1 MSRIKNYQ
9 IDTAITGGDK
19 LVGSDI
25 GDNNSTKLYSIGG
38 IAEFYSKTGDA
49 DGAKIGLQYQYAGK
63 YENNAIH
70 AKEFRYAVDNTAP
83 QQFGWSNITA
93 IAFSKKTISLVDIS
107 PMVNLL
113 LNQNIKITNSAQGGQ
128 SNYAI
133 YAVGSITNL
142 SDAFLLNLT
151 HAGSSGTPALDSIAV
166 AAMGVPDVESDKFFT
181 FNQPSASSVW
191 NIQHNLAKFP
201 SVSVV
206 DSANNIVQGF
216 TTYLD
221 NNNLTISFTSAFS
234 GKAYLN

>member
-25 GDNNSTKLYSIGG
+25 GENGATKLYSIGG

-107 PMVNLL
+107 PMVDLL
-113 LNQNIKITNSAQGGQ
+113 LNQNIKITNSTQGGQ
-128 SNYAI
+128 HNYAI
-133 YAVGSITNL
+133 YIVTSITSL
-142 SDAFLLNLT
+142 TDAFLLNLT
-151 HAGSSGTPALDSIAV
+151 HVGSGGTPALDSIAV
-166 AAMGVPDVESDKFFT
+166 AATGVSGVEGDKFFT
-181 FNQPSASSVW
+181 FDQPTAASVW
-191 NIQHNLAKFP
+191 NIQHDLKKFP
-201 SVSVV
+201 SVSIA
-206 DSANNIVQGF
+206 DSANNIVEGAI
-216 TTYLD
+216 TYID
-221 NNNLTISFTSAFS
+221 NNNLTITFTAPFS

>member
-70 AKEFRYAVDNTAP
+70 AKEFRYVVDSTAP

-107 PMVNLL
+107 PMVDLL

-133 YAVGSITNL
+133 YVVVSITNL
-142 SDAFLLNLT
+142 ADAFLLNLT

-166 AAMGVPDVESDKFFT
+166 AATGVSNVETDKFFT
-181 FNQPSASSVW
+181 FDQPSASSVW
-191 NIQHNLAKFP
+191 NIQHNLKKFP

>member
-107 PMVNLL
+107 PMVDLL

-133 YAVGSITNL
+133 YVVVSITSL
-142 SDAFLLNLT
+142 TDAFLLNLT
-151 HAGSSGTPALDSIAV
+151 HVGSSGTPALDSIAV
-166 AAMGVPDVESDKFFT
+166 AATGVSNLISDKFFE
-181 FNQPSASSVW
+181 FNQATASNTW
-191 NIQHNLAKFP
+191 NISHNLNKFP
-201 SVSVV
+201 SVSIS
-206 DSANNIVQGF
+206 DSGGSEVQGLIS
-216 TTYLD
+216 YVD
-221 NNNLTISFTSAFS
+221 NNNLTINFSAPFS

>member
-25 GDNNSTKLYSIGG
+25 GDNNATKLYSIGG

-107 PMVNLL
+107 PMVDLL
-113 LNQNIKITNSAQGGQ
+113 LNQNIKITNSVQRGQ

-133 YAVGSITNL
+133 YIVTSITNL
-142 SDAFLLNLT
+142 TDAFLLNLT
-151 HAGSSGTPALDSIAV
+151 HVGSSGTPALDSIAV
-166 AAMGVPDVESDKFFT
+166 AATGVSNFISDRFFE
-181 FNQPSASSVW
+181 FNQATASNNW
-191 NIQHNLAKFP
+191 NISHNLNKFP
-201 SVSVV
+201 SVSIA
-206 DSANNIVQGF
+206 DSGGAAVQGLIS
-216 TTYLD
+216 YID
-221 NNNLTISFTSAFS
+221 NNNLTISFSAPFS

>member
-107 PMVNLL
+107 PMVDLL

-133 YAVGSITNL
+133 YVVVSITNL
-142 SDAFLLNLT
+142 ADAFLLNLT

-166 AAMGVPDVESDKFFT
+166 AATGVSNVETDKFFT
-181 FNQPSASSVW
+181 FDQPSASSVW
-191 NIQHNLAKFP
+191 NIQHNLKKFP

>member
-25 GDNNSTKLYSIGG
+25 GDNNATKLYSIGG

-107 PMVNLL
+107 PMVDLL
-113 LNQNIKITNSAQGGQ
+113 LNQNIKITNS
-128 SNYAI
+128 
-133 YAVGSITNL
+133 T
-142 SDAFLLNLT
+142 DAFLLNLT
-151 HAGSSGTPALDSIAV
+151 HVGSKGTPALDSIAV
-166 AAMGVPDVESDKFFT
+166 AATGVSGVEGDKFFT
-181 FNQPSASSVW
+181 FNQPTAAGVW
-191 NIQHNLAKFP
+191 NIQHDLKKFP
-201 SVSVV
+201 SVSIA
-206 DSANNIVQGF
+206 DSANNIVEGAI
-216 TTYLD
+216 TYID
-221 NNNLTISFTSAFS
+221 NNNLTITFTAPFS

>member
-25 GDNNSTKLYSIGG
+25 GDNNATKLYSIGG

-107 PMVNLL
+107 PMVDLL
-113 LNQNIKITNSAQGGQ
+113 LNQNIKITNSTQGGQ
-128 SNYAI
+128 HNYAI
-133 YAVGSITNL
+133 YIVTSITSL
-142 SDAFLLNLT
+142 TDAFLLNLT
-151 HAGSSGTPALDSIAV
+151 HVGSKGTPALDSIAV
-166 AAMGVPDVESDKFFT
+166 AATGVSGVEGDKFFT
-181 FNQPSASSVW
+181 FNQPTAAGVW
-191 NIQHNLAKFP
+191 NIQHDLKKFP
-201 SVSVV
+201 SVSIA
-206 DSANNIVQGF
+206 DSANNIVEGAI
-216 TTYLD
+216 TYID
-221 NNNLTISFTSAFS
+221 NNNLTITFTAPFS

>member
-25 GDNNSTKLYSIGG
+25 GENGATKLYSIGG

-107 PMVNLL
+107 PMVDLL
-113 LNQNIKITNSAQGGQ
+113 LNQNIKITNSTQGGQ
-128 SNYAI
+128 HNYAI
-133 YAVGSITNL
+133 YIVTSITSL
-142 SDAFLLNLT
+142 TDAFLLNLT
-151 HAGSSGTPALDSIAV
+151 HVGSGGTPALDSIAV
-166 AAMGVPDVESDKFFT
+166 AATGVSGVESDKFFT
-181 FNQPSASSVW
+181 FNQPTAAGVW
-191 NIQHNLAKFP
+191 NIQHDLKKFP
-201 SVSVV
+201 SVSIA
-206 DSANNIVQGF
+206 DSANNIVEGAI
-216 TTYLD
+216 TYID
-221 NNNLTISFTSAFS
+221 NNNLTITFTAPFS

>member
-107 PMVNLL
+107 PMVALL
-113 LNQNIKITNSAQGGQ
+113 LNQNIKLSARR
-128 SNYAI
+128 
-133 YAVGSITNL
+133 AV
-142 SDAFLLNLT
+142 
-151 HAGSSGTPALDSIAV
+151 
-166 AAMGVPDVESDKFFT
+166 
-181 FNQPSASSVW
+181 
-191 NIQHNLAKFP
+191 
-201 SVSVV
+201 
-206 DSANNIVQGF
+206 
-216 TTYLD
+216 
-221 NNNLTISFTSAFS
+221 
-234 GKAYLN
+234 

>member
-25 GDNNSTKLYSIGG
+25 GDNNATKLYSIGG

-107 PMVNLL
+107 PMVDLL
-113 LNQNIKITNSAQGGQ
+113 LNQNIKITNSVQGGQ

-133 YAVGSITNL
+133 YVVVSITNL
-142 SDAFLLNLT
+142 ADAFLLNLT
-151 HAGSSGTPALDSIAV
+151 HVGSSGTPALDSIAV
-166 AAMGVPDVESDKFFT
+166 AAIGVSDVETDKFFT
-181 FNQPSASSVW
+181 FDQPNASSVW
-191 NIQHNLAKFP
+191 NISHNLSKFP

-216 TTYLD
+216 TTYSD
-221 NNNLTISFTSAFS
+221 NNNLTISFTAAFS

>member
-25 GDNNSTKLYSIGG
+25 GENGATKLYSIGG

-107 PMVNLL
+107 PMVDLL
-113 LNQNIKITNSAQGGQ
+113 LNQNIKITNSTQGGQ
-128 SNYAI
+128 HNYAI
-133 YAVGSITNL
+133 YIVTSITSL
-142 SDAFLLNLT
+142 TDAFLLNLT
-151 HAGSSGTPALDSIAV
+151 HVGSGGTPALDSIAV
-166 AAMGVPDVESDKFFT
+166 AATGVSNVESDKFFT
-181 FNQPSASSVW
+181 FNQPTAAGVW
-191 NIQHNLAKFP
+191 NIQHDLKKFP
-201 SVSVV
+201 SVSIA
-206 DSANNIVQGF
+206 DSANNIVEGAI
-216 TTYLD
+216 TYID
-221 NNNLTISFTSAFS
+221 NNNLTITFTAPFS